1 MKDVVI
7 NILPLDG
14 FDEWVAE
21 MDSERAAKFSRVS
34 FDDVRGATLGSLDY
48 IIPQLLPGGK
58 RVGDEWV
65 VRNPTRDNPNP
76 RAFSINMRDG
86 VWSDFAM
93 DHKGGGMIDLYVYL
107 NGCTPVQAKNALAEM
122 LNVKPRPGST
132 DLTGNIREIRP
143 KHASVI
149 GVATPADSCVAP
161 TVFPPRT
168 KPDDKGKPHYVV
180 AGDKGPR
187 AYGTEKRRHFY
198 CQGGVPVRIKIVK
211 QDGGAANAY
220 RVTDDD
226 GKTGWQFAKPVGFQP
241 IPYFVDSA
249 NPFTAAVGRTIFCT
263 EGEKDVETVAALG
276 GLAFTFGGVG
286 DGDPDG
292 CQQYVVGRPVAI
304 LADNDV
310 AGRKH
315 AEDKAALFKPVAASV
330 KIIHFTELAEKGD
343 VSDWIATGKTFED
356 LKARVVETE
365 AWQPS
370 AKPET
375 EKPEEQKHKLPYGFS
390 FSDRGLMFKDPED
403 AESKP
408 LHIAGCFDVEAMT
421 RDGDGNGWGLLLR
434 WKDQDGRDHQYA
446 LAREHLAGDGAEAR
460 RILMDQGFYI
470 APNLAARSKFN
481 AFLLQVNSPN
491 RALATDRVG
500 WNGTAFVLPD
510 ECFGGKQGETLL
522 LQNSTS
528 HEHLFRQSGTLD
540 EWQEIP
546 RLAVG
551 NSRLILAISMAFA
564 GPLLWPCS
572 EEGGGIHFKGSS
584 SIGKTTA
591 LHAAGSVWGGG
602 GANGFV
608 GSWRATAN
616 GLEGVCVNHSDT
628 LLPLDEMSQVTAKD
642 AGEAAYMM
650 ANGSGKSRS
659 SREGTA
665 RKSAKF
671 RVLFLSSGEIG
682 LADKVAED
690 GRGKRMTAGQQVRI
704 VDVQADPG
712 AGLGLF
718 EDLHDF
724 ESGKALSKH
733 IVATT
738 RRTYGTAGRAYL
750 AAIVPVLA
758 DIRRQAADVMAG
770 FCEQYLPKD
779 ADGQVGRVAQR
790 FALIAFAGELAIRLG
805 VIREWEAGTAIAAA
819 ATCFEAWLKERGHQ
833 GAAEAHGGIEAVRSF
848 LEMHG
853 MSRFVPAWE
862 DMAQQQKNREIAND
876 ADVDDTAR
884 PIPPGRSF
892 PQRDVCG
899 FRKQVAIG
907 DDTGWDFYISDSGW
921 AEICKGFNPKT
932 LAQTLIEMGALLP
945 GVEAGKTRSKRL
957 FHIPGHRKDRFYHI
971 SARFLQG
978 E

>member
-1 MKDVVI
+1 MNAIIKI
-7 NILPLDG
+7 MPLDG

-21 MDSERAAKFSRVS
+21 MDAERAAKFIRVS
-34 FDDVRGATLGSLDY
+34 FDDVRDATLGSLDY
-48 IIPQLLPGGK
+48 IIQRLLPGGK
-58 RVGDEWV
+58 RQGNEYIALNPIRGDK
-65 VRNPTRDNPNP
+65 TLKS
-76 RAFSINMRDG
+76 FSINMRTG
-86 VWSDFAM
+86 VWSDFSTG
-93 DHKGGGMIDLYVYL
+93 DTGGGMIDLYVYL
-107 NGCTPVQAKNALAEM
+107 EGGTPVQAKDALAEM
-122 LNVKPRPGST
+122 LGVRAKPHST
-132 DLTGNIREIRP
+132 DLTGHIREV
-143 KHASVI
+143 KQGVATT
-149 GVATPADSCVAP
+149 GVATPDESRVAP
-161 TVFPPRT
+161 TKFPPRT
-168 KPDDKGKPHYVV
+168 PPNDEGKPRFVV

-187 AYGTEKRRHFY
+187 AYGTEKRRHVY
-198 CQGGVPVRIKIVK
+198 CQGGVPVRIKIMK
-211 QDGGAANAY
+211 QNGTASNAY

-226 GKTGWQFAKPVGFQP
+226 GTTGWQFAKPQGFQS

-249 NPFTAAVGRTIFCT
+249 DPFTAAIGRTIFCT

-276 GLAFTFGGVG
+276 GLAFTFGSTS
-286 DGDPDG
+286 DGAPEG
-292 CQQYVVGRPVAI
+292 CQQHVVGRPVAI
-304 LADNDV
+304 LADNDAV
-310 AGRKH
+310 GRKH

-356 LKARVVETE
+356 LKARVVEAE
-365 AWQPS
+365 VWQPS

-375 EKPEEQKHKLPYGFS
+375 EKPKEPEHKLPYGYS

-403 AESKP
+403 ADTESKS
-408 LHIAGCFDVEAMT
+408 LHIAGCFDIEAAT
-421 RDGDGNGWGLLLR
+421 RDSDGNGWGLLLR
-434 WKDQDGRDHQYA
+434 WKDPDGKDHRFA
-446 LAREHLAGDGAEAR
+446 LARELLAGDGAEAR
-460 RILMDQGFYI
+460 RILMSQGFYI

-510 ECFGGKQGETLL
+510 ECFGGKQGETML

-551 NSRLILAISMAFA
+551 NSRLILALSMAFA
-564 GPLLWPCS
+564 GPLLWICS
-572 EEGGGIHFKGSS
+572 EEGGGVHFKGSS

-616 GLEGVCVNHSDT
+616 GLEGTCVNYNDT

-650 ANGSGKSRS
+650 ANGAGKARASRDGS
-659 SREGTA
+659 A
-665 RKSAKF
+665 RTSAKF

-690 GRGKRMTAGQQVRI
+690 GRGKKMTAGQQVRI
-704 VDVQADPG
+704 VDVQADAG

-718 EDLHDF
+718 ENLHDL

-733 IVATT
+733 IVALT
-738 RRTYGTAGRAYL
+738 RRFHGTAGRAFL
-750 AAIVPVLA
+750 TVIVPILD
-758 DIRRQAADVMAG
+758 DIKRQATEVTAG
-770 FCEQYLPKD
+770 FCEAYLPKD

-805 VIREWEAGTAIAAA
+805 VIRDWEAGTAIAAA
-819 ATCFEAWLKERGHQ
+819 GKCFEVWLSERGHQ
-833 GAAEAHGGIEAVRSF
+833 GAAEAHGGVEAVRSF
-848 LEMHG
+848 LQMHG
-853 MSRFVPAWE
+853 MARFVDAWGE
-862 DMAQQQKNREIAND
+862 EEARRKYDDMLETKSEFNPTPSQR
-876 ADVDDTAR
+876 T
-884 PIPPGRSF
+884 PIP
-892 PQRDVCG
+892 QREVCG
-899 FRKQVAIG
+899 FRKQTK
-907 DDTGWDFYISDSGW
+907 DGWEYFISDAGW
-921 AEICKGFNPKT
+921 AEICAGFNQKT
-932 LAQTLIEMGALLP
+932 LAKTLIDMKALVP
-945 GVEAGKTRSKRL
+945 GNGGRIKEKVR
-957 FHIPGHRKDRFYHI
+957 IPVHGQSRYYHI
-971 SARFLQG
+971 AASLLQD
-978 E
+978 ED

>member
-1 MKDVVI
+1 MNAIIKI
-7 NILPLDG
+7 MPLDG

-21 MDSERAAKFSRVS
+21 MDAERAAKFSHVS
-34 FDDVRGATLGSLDY
+34 FDDVKEAALRSSESVVQW
-48 IIPQLLPGGK
+48 ILPGGK
-58 RVGDEWV
+58 REGDEWV
-65 VRNPTRDNPNP
+65 VRNPNRDDSMPGS
-76 RAFSINMRDG
+76 FSINMRTL
-86 VWSDFAM
+86 VYRDFAI
-93 DHKGGGMIDLYVYL
+93 DDGGVGAINLYMYVKH
-107 NGCTPVQAKNALAEM
+107 CTNAQAKDALAEM
-122 LNVKPRPGST
+122 LNVKARPAST
-132 DLTGNIREIRP
+132 DLTGNIRDVRP
-143 KHASVI
+143 AQSKSA
-149 GVATPADSCVAP
+149 VAAPADSRVAP
-161 TVFPPRT
+161 TAFPPRT

-198 CQGGVPVRIKIVK
+198 RQGGVPVRIKIVK
-211 QDGGAANAY
+211 QDGNAYNAY

-226 GKTGWQFAKPVGFQP
+226 GKTGWQFAKPQGFQP

-249 NPFTAAVGRTIFCT
+249 DPFNAAVGRTIFCT

-276 GLAFTFGGVG
+276 GLAFTFGGAS
-286 DGDPDG
+286 DGAPDG

-310 AGRKH
+310 AGRKS
-315 AEDKAALFKPVAASV
+315 AEEKAALFKPVAASV
-330 KIIHFTELAEKGD
+330 KIIHFTELAEKSD
-343 VSDWIATGKTFED
+343 VSDWIASGKTFED
-356 LKARVVETE
+356 LKARVVET
-365 AWQPS
+365 AIWQPKPDQP
-370 AKPET
+370 KPE
-375 EKPEEQKHKLPYGFS
+375 PEKHKLPNGYA
-390 FSDRGLMFKDPED
+390 FSDRGLMWKDPDD
-403 AESKP
+403 AEKP
-408 LHIAGCFDVEAMT
+408 ALHIAGCFDVEAMT

-446 LAREHLAGDGAEAR
+446 LAREHLAVDGAEAR
-460 RILMDQGFYI
+460 RILMSQGFYI
-470 APNLAARSKFN
+470 APNPSARAKFN

-491 RALATDRVG
+491 RALSTDRVG

-510 ECFGGKQGETLL
+510 ECFGGNQGETLL

-551 NSRLILAISMAFA
+551 NSRLILALSMAFA

-572 EEGGGIHFKGSS
+572 EEGGGIHLKGSS

-616 GLEGVCVNHSDT
+616 GLEGVCVNHNDT

-650 ANGSGKSRS
+650 ANGSGKSRA
-659 SREGTA
+659 SRDGMA

-704 VDVQADPG
+704 VDVQADAG

-718 EDLHDF
+718 ENIHGF
-724 ESGKALSKH
+724 PSGKELSKY

-750 AAIVPVLA
+750 AAIVPILA
-758 DIRRQAADVMAG
+758 DIRQQAADVTAG
-770 FCEQYLPKD
+770 FCEAYLPKD

-805 VIREWEAGTAIAAA
+805 VIKVWEAGTAIGAAG
-819 ATCFEAWLKERGHQ
+819 TCFEAWLNERGHQ
-833 GAAEAHGGIEAVRSF
+833 GAAEAHGGVEAVRSF

-862 DMAQQQKNREIAND
+862 DMAQQQKNREAAND
-876 ADVDDTAR
+876 EDGGDTAR

-907 DDTGWDFYISDSGW
+907 KDTGWDFYISDSGW
-921 AEICKGFNPKT
+921 AEICKGFNPR
-932 LAQTLIEMGALLP
+932 P
-945 GVEAGKTRSKRL
+945 SPRR
-957 FHIPGHRKDRFYHI
+957 
-971 SARFLQG
+971 
-978 E
+978 